1 METCLSEPCKRQIAY
16 SVPVAI
22 PKTTSHSSGQYSLNK
37 QAFDPTKNTPPNSW
51 TERLE
56 NRLENYF
63 SNKDFKLST
72 V

>member
-1 METCLSEPCKRQIAY
+1 METSLGEPYKGLVTHSAPI
-16 SVPVAI
+16 AI
-22 PKTTSHSSGQYSLNK
+22 PKPTTQNSDQYSLNK

-56 NRLENYF
+56 NRLKNYF
-63 SNKDFKLST
+63 SSKDFKLST